1 MAPYLILLALVLA
14 ITSAAS
20 YGNPLAH
27 RLPRLLALIVTATIL
42 VTFAGVRHWTV
53 GSDGENYL
61 MMLRDSTSMQDIWTT
76 TEIGFNAVLLLSA
89 SVSSNYMLLFFSI
102 SLIVVSNYLIGIKAF
117 FNRVHIPILVFLAF
131 GYYTMFFN
139 VARQGIAVSICFLAL
154 IWLVKRRPFPYLVAV
169 AVAVTFHHTAIVAL
183 PLYFMAL
190 PRTSWS
196 IFLPLGIIAVV
207 ISVFLP
213 TIVEISGQL
222 LDTRYST
229 YAEESEIAGASG
241 QLTVAFIITQGL
253 FFLIV
258 QKHILTSAPVFAR
271 LLNIYLLSF
280 VPAVATLATGANPS
294 GFLRFSMYFSHTA
307 ILLWPMV
314 LGSIRNRHAYVFAVF
329 LFMVFGAVFFVSTT
343 SAFGDFVPF
352 TVNEDTPW

>member
-42 VTFAGVRHWTV
+42 VSFAGVRHWTV

-61 MMLRDSTSMQDIWTT
+61 MMLRDSKSMQDIWTT

-89 SVSSNYMLLFFSI
+89 SVSNNYMLLFFSI

-196 IFLPLGIIAVV
+196 IFLPLGIISVV

-213 TIVEISGQL
+213 TIVAISAQL
-222 LDTRYST
+222 LDSKYSV
-229 YAEESEIAGASG
+229 YAEVSEASG
-241 QLTVAFIITQGL
+241 QLMVAFIITQGL
-253 FFLIV
+253 FFAIV
-258 QKHILTSAPVFAR
+258 QKHVLKSAPVFAR

-314 LGSIRNRHAYVFAVF
+314 LGSIRNRLAYLFAVF
-329 LFMVFGAVFFVSTT
+329 LFMVFAAVFFVSTT
-343 SAFGDFVPF
+343 STFGNLVPF